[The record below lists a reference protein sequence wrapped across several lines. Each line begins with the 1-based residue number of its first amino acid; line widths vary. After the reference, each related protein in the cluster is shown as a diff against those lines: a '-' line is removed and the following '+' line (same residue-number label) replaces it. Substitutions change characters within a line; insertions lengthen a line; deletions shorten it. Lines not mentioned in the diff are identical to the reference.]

1 MTAISRSR
9 KTSHGERREGHP
21 STQDMILTLTTSIQT
36 IGNYNISIDLRTFSK
51 PPTLIFS
58 APSPK
63 VQKHFL
69 EDGFVVRK
77 VKKERGKAG
86 AVGPGRRKKTL
97 AALKTCALCNEKSL
111 THENNLVHWKE
122 KHPDDE
128 VGGVEIWH
136 NFITDMCIPGLTIIW
151 EGA

>member
-1 MTAISRSR
+1 
-9 KTSHGERREGHP
+9 
-21 STQDMILTLTTSIQT
+21 MILTLTTSIQT

-51 PPTLIFS
+51 PPTLICS

-77 VKKERGKAG
+77 VKKERGKAAG
-86 AVGPGRRKKTL
+86 GVGPGRRKKTL
-97 AALKTCALCNEKSL
+97 AALKTCALCNEKSQ

-128 VGGVEIWH
+128 VGVGEVSLLVFIRKRGV
-136 NFITDMCIPGLTIIW
+136 DVKL
-151 EGA
+151 

>member
-1 MTAISRSR
+1 
-9 KTSHGERREGHP
+9 
-21 STQDMILTLTTSIQT
+21 MILTLTTSIQT
-36 IGNYNISIDLRTFSK
+36 IGNYTAYDYISIDLRTFSK
-51 PPTLIFS
+51 PPPIIRS

-77 VKKERGKAG
+77 VKKEKGKVG
-86 AVGPGRRKKTL
+86 GVGPGRRKKTL
-97 AALKTCALCNEKSL
+97 AALKTCALCNEKSQ

-128 VGGVEIWH
+128 VGGAWRR
-136 NFITDMCIPGLTIIW
+136 DMS
-151 EGA
+151 